1 MSLTCNSLRLVAL
14 PALALL
20 AACGEAAEN
29 NAVSAADTNV
39 MDAVASSAT
48 QPESEPGRVVH
59 TIAPAARDHAGL
71 VALLDAD
78 AARGRAVMEAA
89 SKGSQASRGWRKDWR
104 VTARTSRLIAVAAER
119 VAPTQT
125 DALLRTDAVLWD
137 TRGER
142 PLTAE
147 RLFTDP
153 VAALAL
159 IETAF
164 CERLEAERAREH
176 GFDRARSPCPGVEAG
191 HFAWEAE
198 GGDLISRLSMHFPA
212 EALGETGPGY
222 RITVPIAG
230 ELLPLIRT
238 EYRADFAAG
247 E

>member
-1 MSLTCNSLRLVAL
+1 MSLTCNSLRLAAL

-20 AACGEAAEN
+20 AACGDAGDR
-29 NAVSAADTNV
+29 NAISAADANAT
-39 MDAVASSAT
+39 DAVASA
-48 QPESEPGRVVH
+48 PSEPGRVVH
-59 TIAPAARDHAGL
+59 TIAPAARTHAGL

-104 VTARTSRLIAVAAER
+104 VTARTNRLIAVAAER
-119 VAPTQT
+119 VAPTRT
-125 DALLRTDAVLWD
+125 DAMLRTDAVLWD
-137 TRGER
+137 SRDER
-142 PLTAE
+142 TLTAE

-153 VAALAL
+153 VAALGL
-159 IETAF
+159 IERAF
-164 CERLEAERAREH
+164 CEALEASRASEH

-191 HFAWEAE
+191 HFAWEAA
-198 GGDLISRLSMHFPA
+198 GGALITRLSTHFA
-212 EALGETGPGY
+212 ADALGETGPGY
-222 RITVPIAG
+222 RITVPVGG

>member
-1 MSLTCNSLRLVAL
+1 MSLTCNSLRLAAL
-14 PALALL
+14 PALALV
-20 AACGEAAEN
+20 AACGDTSDADNAAG
-29 NAVSAADTNV
+29 SAANIA
-39 MDAVASSAT
+39 DAVTSAA
-48 QPESEPGRVVH
+48 PAPPSEPGRVVH

-89 SKGSQASRGWRKDWR
+89 ARGSQASRGWRKDWR
-104 VTARTSRLIAVAAER
+104 VTARTNRLIAVAAER

-125 DALLRTDAVLWD
+125 GTLVRTDAVLWD

-164 CERLEAERAREH
+164 CETLEAERAREH

-191 HFAWEAE
+191 HFSWEAD
-198 GGDLISRLSMHFPA
+198 GGALIVRLSTHIAA

-222 RITVPIAG
+222 RITVPVAA

>member
-1 MSLTCNSLRLVAL
+1 MSPLCNSLRLAAL
-14 PALALL
+14 PAVALL
-20 AACGEAAEN
+20 AACGDASDADNTAGPAAN
-29 NAVSAADTNV
+29 IA
-39 MDAVASSAT
+39 DAVASTASS
-48 QPESEPGRVVH
+48 PPEPGRVVH

-89 SKGSQASRGWRKDWR
+89 AKGSQASRGWRKDWR
-104 VTARTSRLIAVAAER
+104 VTARTNRLIAVAAER

-125 DALLRTDAVLWD
+125 DAMLRTDAVLWD

-142 PLTAE
+142 TLTAE

-164 CERLEAERAREH
+164 CETLEAERAKEQ

-191 HFAWEAE
+191 HFSWEAD
-198 GGDLISRLSMHFPA
+198 GGALITRLSTHFAA
-212 EALGETGPGY
+212 EALGEAGPGY
-222 RITVPIAG
+222 RITVPVGA

>member
-1 MSLTCNSLRLVAL
+1 MSPTCNSLRLISL

-20 AACGEAAEN
+20 AACGESSVADNAA
-29 NAVSAADTNV
+29 APAANTV
-39 MDAVASSAT
+39 DAVASPAA
-48 QPESEPGRVVH
+48 PPSEPSRVVH

-89 SKGSQASRGWRKDWR
+89 AKGSQASRGWRKDWR
-104 VTARTSRLIAVAAER
+104 VTARTNRLIAVAAER
-119 VAPTQT
+119 VAPTVT
-125 DALLRTDAVLWD
+125 ATMLRTDAVLWD

-153 VAALAL
+153 VAALTL

-164 CERLEAERAREH
+164 CETLEAERAREQ
-176 GFDRARSPCPGVEAG
+176 GFDRARSPCPGVKAG
-191 HFAWEAE
+191 HFAWEAD
-198 GGDLISRLSMHFPA
+198 GDDLISRLSTHFPA
-212 EALGETGPGY
+212 EGLGEAGPGY
-222 RITVPIAG
+222 RIAVPIGG

>member
-1 MSLTCNSLRLVAL
+1 MSLPCNSLRLAAL

-20 AACGEAAEN
+20 TACGESGVADNAAVPAA
-29 NAVSAADTNV
+29 NA
-39 MDAVASSAT
+39 MDAVASPAA
-48 QPESEPGRVVH
+48 PPSEPGRVVH
-59 TIAPAARDHAGL
+59 TIAPSAREHSGL

-89 SKGSQASRGWRKDWR
+89 AKGSQASRGWRKDWR
-104 VTARTSRLIAVAAER
+104 VTARTNRLIAVAAER

-125 DALLRTDAVLWD
+125 DAMLRTDAVLWD

-164 CERLEAERAREH
+164 CETLEAERAREQ

-191 HFAWEAE
+191 HFAWEAD
-198 GGDLISRLSMHFPA
+198 GGALISRLSTHIAA
-212 EALGETGPGY
+212 EALGEAGRGY
-222 RITVPIAG
+222 RISVPVSG

-247 E
+247 H

>member
-1 MSLTCNSLRLVAL
+1 MSLTCNSLRLIAL

-20 AACGEAAEN
+20 AACGESGVADNAAAPAA
-29 NAVSAADTNV
+29 NAG
-39 MDAVASSAT
+39 DAVASPAAS
-48 QPESEPGRVVH
+48 PSEPGRVVH

-89 SKGSQASRGWRKDWR
+89 AKGSQASRGWRKDWR
-104 VTARTSRLIAVAAER
+104 VTARTNRLIAVAAER

-125 DALLRTDAVLWD
+125 DAMLRTDAVLWD
-137 TRGER
+137 TRSER

-153 VAALAL
+153 VAALAR

-164 CERLEAERAREH
+164 CETLDATRASEQ

-191 HFAWEAE
+191 HFAWEAD
-198 GGDLISRLSMHFPA
+198 GGALITRLSMHFAA

-222 RITVPIAG
+222 RIAVPVGG

-238 EYRADFAAG
+238 EYRADFG
-247 E
+247 EGH

>member
-1 MSLTCNSLRLVAL
+1 MSPTCNSLRLIAL
-14 PALALL
+14 PVLALL
-20 AACGEAAEN
+20 TACGGAEN
-29 NAVSAADTNV
+29 GNDLVAANANAL
-39 MDAVASSAT
+39 DAVASSGA

-59 TIAPAARDHAGL
+59 TIAPAARDHDGL

-89 SKGSQASRGWRKDWR
+89 SQGSQASRGWRKDWR

-137 TRGER
+137 IRGAR

-153 VAALAL
+153 VAAIAL
-159 IETAF
+159 IETEF
-164 CERLEAERAREH
+164 CETLEAERAREH

-191 HFAWEAE
+191 HFAWETS

-222 RITVPIAG
+222 RITVPIGG